1 MANNRAFTKGLA
13 FGLIGT
19 LSLFSCT
26 EENDDITDLDAR
38 NAEIIDNLLAAGFDP
53 EDIEIRE
60 AEQVGPDSVLGDPD
74 LQVFI
79 DGDTHITLEA
89 SRELAGVGDESG
101 FRMWRTSTLVNNNTT
116 VCLVKVTSAQAPYT
130 SYALTTNMRTA
141 VDMARD
147 NYNALSS
154 FNLNMVSGNGSLSST
169 GVLSHGIAGCT
180 YSIFVYQVQ
189 NSNAGGQAG
198 FPSGGAPYNQV
209 QLWSGLSTLS
219 LNAHQHVVTHEV
231 GHAIGLRHSD
241 WKTRASCGQNSNE
254 GQSGAVQISG
264 TSDQTTNSIMAA
276 CFSASTNGEFRGEDA
291 TALNAIY

>member
-1 MANNRAFTKGLA
+1 M
-13 FGLIGT
+13 
-19 LSLFSCT
+19 SLFSCT
-26 EENDDITDLDAR
+26 DESSDIADLDAR
-38 NAEIIDNLLAAGFDP
+38 NAEIVDNLLAAGIDP

-79 DGDTHITLEA
+79 DGDTHITLET

-154 FNLNMVSGNGSLSST
+154 FNLDMVSGNGSLSST

-180 YSIFVYQVQ
+180 YSIYVYQVQ
-189 NSNAGGQAG
+189 NSSAGGQAG

-231 GHAIGLRHSD
+231 GHAIGLRHAD

-254 GQSGAVQISG
+254 GQSGAVQIAG

-291 TALNAIY
+291 AALNAIY